1 MTAEPN
7 KIYEEGEEKKLKW
20 RQSRTGSI
28 RREEWKSL
36 GKHENE
42 SGKVRRQHEDTRDQF
57 F

>member
-28 RREEWKSL
+28 RREERY
-36 GKHENE
+36 E
-42 SGKVRRQHEDTRDQF
+42 RRKLEL
-57 F
+57 